1 MADDERALM
10 RIEAQVSN
18 IQERI
23 TKAEMEQGRHEER
36 LINHKDRIE
45 KIESTQRN
53 IVMTIIAIIITAAM
67 KTLGLSK

>member
-1 MADDERALM
+1 MADDNRDIA
-10 RIEAQVSN
+10 RIEAQMSN

-23 TKAEMEQGRHEER
+23 QRAEMEQSKHEER
-36 LINHKDRIE
+36 LINHKDRLE
-45 KIESTQRN
+45 RIESTQRN